1 MKRSIMQNIRF
12 NALRVL
18 AYQNEDRGWSTRH
31 SMSHIIDWCLRKEF
45 AAGEHAGAQN
55 PYC

>member
-1 MKRSIMQNIRF
+1 MKRSIMHNIRF

-18 AYQNEDRGWSTRH
+18 VYQNEDRGWSTRH